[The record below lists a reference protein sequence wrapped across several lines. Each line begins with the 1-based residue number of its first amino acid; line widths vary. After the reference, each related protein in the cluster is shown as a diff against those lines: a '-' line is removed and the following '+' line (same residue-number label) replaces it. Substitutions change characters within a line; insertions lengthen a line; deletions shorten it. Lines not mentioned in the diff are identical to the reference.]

1 MVTAAAALT
10 VSEAL
15 SGAQEF
21 NRLPYFCKWVS
32 SDEAVFSYDGSY
44 TDDEAFLVAFPSHAV
59 EKGVKSPEKF
69 RDFPLKPEGA
79 VNITFS
85 PDSSMLAFNRDNV
98 SAEFVF
104 REICLYSILN
114 LFFCFFYVHFS
125 AFAFCLSTARL

>member
-1 MVTAAAALT
+1 MMKKHLILMVTAAAALT

-79 VNITFS
+79 VNLTFS
-85 PDSSMLAFNRDNV
+85 P
-98 SAEFVF
+98 
-104 REICLYSILN
+104 
-114 LFFCFFYVHFS
+114 
-125 AFAFCLSTARL
+125 